1 MHFKCFLLK
10 YFLTIILTSCDI
22 MELEEVESQ
31 IKDLEQ
37 KKSVLIEE
45 IKKNY
50 GRIRYKKYEEKA
62 LDPFLKETEN
72 VMVGP
77 VRKRLRQLEFRIST
91 QAYTPQM
98 ERLMVK
104 DVKKVEEELKG
115 MRQVERA
122 RRKKRLVQQDIIDA
136 ENRIK
141 AIEED
146 LKKIRETLKD
156 LYGKARTMKNST
168 KQGVTFGEK
177 HDNLVSLGDIV
188 IIEEEEKK

>member
-1 MHFKCFLLK
+1 
-10 YFLTIILTSCDI
+10 
-22 MELEEVESQ
+22 
-31 IKDLEQ
+31 
-37 KKSVLIEE
+37 
-45 IKKNY
+45 
-50 GRIRYKKYEEKA
+50 
-62 LDPFLKETEN
+62 
-72 VMVGP
+72 
-77 VRKRLRQLEFRIST
+77 
-91 QAYTPQM
+91 M

-156 LYGKARTMKNST
+156 LYGRARTLKNST

-188 IIEEEEKK
+188 IIEEEEKKK

>member
-1 MHFKCFLLK
+1 
-10 YFLTIILTSCDI
+10 

-37 KKSVLIEE
+37 KKSALIEE

-62 LDPFLKETEN
+62 LDPFLKETEG

-156 LYGKARTMKNST
+156 LYGRARTLKNST

-188 IIEEEEKK
+188 IIEEEEKKK

>member
-1 MHFKCFLLK
+1 
-10 YFLTIILTSCDI
+10 
-22 MELEEVESQ
+22 MELEELESQ
-31 IKDLEQ
+31 IKELED
-37 KKSVLIEE
+37 KKSALIDE

-62 LDPFLKETEN
+62 LEPFLKETEN

-77 VRKRLRQLEFRIST
+77 VRKRLRQIEFRIST
-91 QAYTPQM
+91 QAYTPQI
-98 ERLMVK
+98 ERQMVK
-104 DVKKVEEELKG
+104 DVRKIEEELKG
-115 MRQVERA
+115 LRKVERA
-122 RRKKRLVQQDIIDA
+122 RRKRKLIAMDIEDA

-156 LYGKARTMKNST
+156 LYGKARTAKT
-168 KQGVTFGEK
+168 AKKQGITFGEK

-188 IIEEEEKK
+188 IIEEEGKEKRK

>member
-1 MHFKCFLLK
+1 M
-10 YFLTIILTSCDI
+10 

-37 KKSVLIEE
+37 KKSALIEE

-91 QAYTPQM
+91 QALTPQM
-98 ERLMVK
+98 ERQMIK
-104 DVKKVEEELKG
+104 EVKKVEEELKG
-115 MRQVERA
+115 LRQVERA
-122 RRKKRLVQQDIIDA
+122 RRKKKLVQQDIIDA

-141 AIEED
+141 EIEAE
-146 LKKIRETLKD
+146 LKKIRETLKE
-156 LYGKARTMKNST
+156 LYGKARTLKSAA
-168 KQGVTFGEK
+168 KRGITFGEK
-177 HDNLVSLGDIV
+177 HDNLVSMGDIV
-188 IIEEEEKK
+188 IIEEEEKKK

>member
-1 MHFKCFLLK
+1 M
-10 YFLTIILTSCDI
+10 
-22 MELEEVESQ
+22 EVEDVDAQ
-31 IKDLEQ
+31 IKELEQ
-37 KKSVLIEE
+37 KKSALIEE

-62 LDPFLKETEN
+62 LEPFLKETEG

-98 ERLMVK
+98 ERQMIK

-122 RRKKRLVQQDIIDA
+122 RRKKKLVQQDILDA

-141 AIEED
+141 AIEEE

-156 LYGKARTMKNST
+156 LYGKARTMKSAS

-188 IIEEEEKK
+188 IIEEEGKEKK

>member
-1 MHFKCFLLK
+1 
-10 YFLTIILTSCDI
+10 

-37 KKSVLIEE
+37 KKAALIEE

-62 LDPFLKETEN
+62 LEPFLKETEG
-72 VMVGP
+72 VRVGP

-98 ERLMVK
+98 ERQMVK

-115 MRQVERA
+115 MRQIERA
-122 RRKKRLVQQDIIDA
+122 RRKKKLVQQDILEA
-136 ENRIK
+136 EKRI
-141 AIEED
+141 AEIEEE
-146 LKKIRETLKD
+146 LKKIRETLKE
-156 LYGKARTMKNST
+156 LYGKARTLKAAA
-168 KQGVTFGEK
+168 KRGITFGEK
-177 HDNLVSLGDIV
+177 HENLVSMADVV
-188 IIEEEEKK
+188 IIEKEEEKK

>member
-1 MHFKCFLLK
+1 
-10 YFLTIILTSCDI
+10 

-37 KKSVLIEE
+37 KKAALIEE

-62 LDPFLKETEN
+62 LEPFLKETEN
-72 VMVGP
+72 VRVGP

-91 QAYTPQM
+91 QAFTPQM
-98 ERLMVK
+98 ERQMVK

-122 RRKKRLVQQDIIDA
+122 RRKKKLVQQDILDA
-136 ENRIK
+136 EKRI
-141 AIEED
+141 AEIEEE
-146 LKKIRETLKD
+146 LKKIRETLKE
-156 LYGKARTMKNST
+156 LYGKARTLKT
-168 KQGVTFGEK
+168 AAKRGVTFGEK
-177 HDNLVSLGDIV
+177 HENLVSLGDIV

>member
-1 MHFKCFLLK
+1 
-10 YFLTIILTSCDI
+10 

-37 KKSVLIEE
+37 KKSALIEE

-91 QAYTPQM
+91 QALTPQM
-98 ERLMVK
+98 ERQMIK
-104 DVKKVEEELKG
+104 EVKKVEEELKG
-115 MRQVERA
+115 LRQVERA
-122 RRKKRLVQQDIIDA
+122 RRKKKLVQQDIIDA

-141 AIEED
+141 EIEAE
-146 LKKIRETLKD
+146 LKKIRETLKE
-156 LYGKARTMKNST
+156 LYGKARTLKSAA
-168 KQGVTFGEK
+168 KRGITFGEK
-177 HDNLVSLGDIV
+177 HDNLVSMGDIV
-188 IIEEEEKK
+188 IIEEEEKKK